1 MSGRLHLTPA
11 FFSDVHLSL
20 VKLEICCYFVLSLQG
35 WDVSFS
41 LLHGLFRQI
50 LKKPK
55 QAHTGPRPRTSH
67 PEKRE
72 SSGHVTANLSH
83 LVDMSEFKCWTH
95 CNWWVFMLSLWR
107 KYGNRQFLCAEI
119 RPHLYNKVRTWTP
132 SWRSIGNVL
141 KGFAIVWKSWLPS
154 LLSFVDIMQPLCHSV
169 WWISI
174 CFFFCCTCFKSR
186 VVHCSRSV

>member
-132 SWRSIGNVL
+132 SWRSIGNVFKRFRNSL
-141 KGFAIVWKSWLPS
+141 EELTTKSAIVCWHNAASVS
-154 LLSFVDIMQPLCHSV
+154 LGMVNFYLLLFLLHV
-169 WWISI
+169 
-174 CFFFCCTCFKSR
+174 F
-186 VVHCSRSV
+186 